1 MATAKDI
8 ARLAGVSTATVSN
21 VLNRKPGAAGPAKTR
36 EILELAQSLHYQPN
50 AFAKNLKKQKTD
62 SIGVL
67 RVHHRREQER
77 HRPHLRGG

>member
-50 AFAKNLKKQKTD
+50 AFAKNLKKL
-62 SIGVL
+62 GVGADEIVKATGL
-67 RVHHRREQER
+67 SVEDVEK
-77 HRPHLRGG
+77 L